1 MRQYHRKSS
10 RLKNYDYS
18 KTGAYFITICT
29 KNRAPILSTIV
40 GAGSARPDTG
50 SARPDT
56 GSDDEP
62 IYPHIVLTPLGEIV
76 EKYII
81 DIHEYYPNIVIDQY
95 VIMPDHVHLL
105 LIILSASVIDGRDL
119 STSVIE
125 GRANPAPTIG
135 NVIGRFK
142 FLTTKE
148 MANYLNISDN
158 HIWQRSYHDHII
170 RDEQD
175 YFNTWNYIKEN
186 PLRGIQNA

>member
-29 KNRAPILSTIV
+29 KNREPILS
-40 GAGSARPDTG
+40 
-50 SARPDT
+50 
-56 GSDDEP
+56 
-62 IYPHIVLTPLGEIV
+62 
-76 EKYII
+76 
-81 DIHEYYPNIVIDQY
+81 
-95 VIMPDHVHLL
+95 
-105 LIILSASVIDGRDL
+105 
-119 STSVIE
+119 
-125 GRANPAPTIG
+125 APTIG

-175 YFNTWNYIKEN
+175 YFNTWNYINEN
-186 PLRGIQNA
+186 PLRWIQNA

>member
-40 GAGSARPDTG
+40 GAGSARPD
-50 SARPDT
+50 
-56 GSDDEP
+56 DES

-81 DIHEYYPNIVIDQY
+81 DIHEYYPHIVIDQY

-105 LIILSASVIDGRDL
+105 LTILSASVSDGRESAFVTD
-119 STSVIE
+119 
-125 GRANPAPTIG
+125 GRANPAPTVG

-170 RDEQD
+170 RDKQD
-175 YFNTWNYIKEN
+175 YLNTWNYINEN
-186 PLRGIQNA
+186 PLRWIQKYL

>member
-18 KTGAYFITICT
+18 KTGTYFITICT

-50 SARPDT
+50 SARPD
-56 GSDDEP
+56 DES

-81 DIHEYYPNIVIDQY
+81 DIHEYYPNIVINQY

-105 LIILSASVIDGRDL
+105 LTILSASVSDERDL
-119 STSVIE
+119 SAA
-125 GRANPAPTIG
+125 GRANPAPTVG
-135 NVIGRFK
+135 NIIGRFK

-175 YFNTWNYIKEN
+175 YFNTWNYINEN
-186 PLRGIQNA
+186 PLRWIQKYL